1 MVDLPKHIA
10 DMCGIIEDTEVVL
23 GWGRSTVRNPVHTGK
38 DKDGCY
44 TITYNGEAV
53 GWITP
58 ITVHSRNGHKFRAV
72 SVHGA
77 FKHTYSVASARE
89 FIMEEMA

>member
-10 DMCGIIEDTEVVL
+10 DMCGIIEERDVIL
-23 GWGRSTVRNPVHTGK
+23 GWGRSTVQNPVQVAK

-44 TITYNGEAV
+44 TVAYNGNEI

-58 ITVHSRNGHKFRAV
+58 ITVHSKHGHKYRAV

-77 FKHTYSVASARE
+77 FKHTYSVDGARD
-89 FIMEEMA
+89 FIMEELA